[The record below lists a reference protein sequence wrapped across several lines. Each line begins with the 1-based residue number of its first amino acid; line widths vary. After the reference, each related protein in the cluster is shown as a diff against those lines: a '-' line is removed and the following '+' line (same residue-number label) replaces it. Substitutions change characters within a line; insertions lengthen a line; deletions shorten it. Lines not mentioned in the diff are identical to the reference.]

1 MRGSTTRSVLSLTTC
16 VIALWGLVGCES
28 TEREQM
34 KFSRSSLGK
43 AGFEE
48 CFDACEKV
56 MRNQFGRIDSNRET
70 AAMEAEPQ
78 YFEEKTPVSLD
89 TQPFRR
95 IAKLQLK
102 NRNSQWWA
110 YVQVQ
115 VERLDTVTYQQFQ
128 SQRSGRD
135 HPGLSPME
143 SGETAPVSQ
152 KVTWSKVRRERQLEQ
167 EILSAIRQ
175 ELGFYTKETTADTVE

>member
-1 MRGSTTRSVLSLTTC
+1 MRGSTIRSVLSLTIC
-16 VIALWGLVGCES
+16 VIGLWGLIGCENS
-28 TEREQM
+28 EREQM
-34 KFSRSSLGK
+34 KFSRGSLGK

-78 YFEEKTPVSLD
+78 YFEEKTAVSLD
-89 TQPFRR
+89 TQPCRR

-135 HPGLSPME
+135 HPALSPME

-152 KVTWSKVRRERQLEQ
+152 KVTWSKVRRERQMEQ

-175 ELGFYTKETTADTVE
+175 ELGFYTKETSAAAGE